1 MTSLLATTLL
11 ATTTPITVSNNNR
24 AICSR
29 RKKDLKKKQR
39 IVKTEKPA
47 LPVSLPENRDA
58 VTDKQPNKKMRKSN
72 SKENLL
78 NHVDDHDNAYLDA
91 QEAKMMEYY
100 ENLEHMDLSVKTREH
115 SKMSDIFWML
125 DNEYEKFQMTNMEL
139 SSPPLDTRM
148 TLSEYEA
155 YLLKEKDYWELWKS
169 HGLSRKQ
176 YEDHNAYEKNR
187 KTLMTLAPEDPE
199 YDILQNK
206 IRAFEDEMDAHEKA
220 EDAKMTEWFLNFEAN
235 NPQLM
240 ERILK
245 SCETDI

>member
-1 MTSLLATTLL
+1 MTSLLATT
-11 ATTTPITVSNNNR
+11 PYVSNNNS
-24 AICSR
+24 AICNR
-29 RKKDLKKKQR
+29 HKKDLKKKQR
-39 IVKTEKPA
+39 IVKTEKLA
-47 LPVSLPENRDA
+47 LPVSLPEDA
-58 VTDKQPNKKMRKSN
+58 TTDKQPNKKMRKSN
-72 SKENLL
+72 SKENLF
-78 NHVDDHDNAYLDA
+78 NHVDDDVNAYLDA

-100 ENLEHMDLSVKTREH
+100 ENLEHLDQGYSNTREY

-155 YLLKEKDYWELWKS
+155 YLLREKNAWNLWKS

-176 YEDHNAYEKNR
+176 YDDHDAYENNC
-187 KTLMTLAPEDPE
+187 KTLMSLAQEDPE
-199 YDILQNK
+199 YEILQNK
-206 IRAFEDEMDAHEKA
+206 IRAFEDEIDAREKE

-240 ERILK
+240 ERILQ
-245 SCETDI
+245 SCVTDI